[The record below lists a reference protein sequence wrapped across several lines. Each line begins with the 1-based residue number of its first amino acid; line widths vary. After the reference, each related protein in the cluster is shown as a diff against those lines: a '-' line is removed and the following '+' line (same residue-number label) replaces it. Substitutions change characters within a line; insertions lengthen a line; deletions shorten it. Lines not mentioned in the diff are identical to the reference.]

1 MLTEDSRQEGK
12 PYKVFKNILF
22 ICISFRVFKKTF
34 VHQIIEQKQD
44 TLGLLTDLLE
54 KKINQLVRESSY
66 GLKKNCMF
74 ADFPKPKFLFLG
86 SSLAKYDLIVTTYG
100 TVMSEM
106 KSVLAKSRDVKLD
119 DMVTVDDEGNDAKN
133 VQLLSV
139 IWERIILDEAHQ
151 IRNPKSQ
158 TALAV
163 CK

>member
-1 MLTEDSRQEGK
+1 M
-12 PYKVFKNILF
+12 
-22 ICISFRVFKKTF
+22 
-34 VHQIIEQKQD
+34 
-44 TLGLLTDLLE
+44 
-54 KKINQLVRESSY
+54 Y
-66 GLKKNCMF
+66 GLNYLLKSQNKNKYTVL
-74 ADFPKPKFLFLG
+74 PLPI
-86 SSLAKYDLIVTTYG
+86 SLAKFDLIITTYG

-119 DMVTVDDEGNDAKN
+119 DMVTVEDEGSDGKN

-151 IRNPKSQ
+151 IRNPKAQ

>member
-1 MLTEDSRQEGK
+1 
-12 PYKVFKNILF
+12 
-22 ICISFRVFKKTF
+22 
-34 VHQIIEQKQD
+34 
-44 TLGLLTDLLE
+44 
-54 KKINQLVRESSY
+54 
-66 GLKKNCMF
+66 MF
-74 ADFPKPKFLFLG
+74 ADIPKPEVVFHGF
-86 SSLAKYDLIVTTYG
+86 SLAKYDLIVTTYG

-119 DMVTVDDEGNDAKN
+119 EMVTVDDEGNDAKN